1 MAYKIRELVNTLE
14 NLFKDFDKEV
24 LVGIPSDN
32 SDNPVIKLV
41 PLRVVQVGAMDQ
53 KALLIAEHRLLP
65 EPEKSCETCLHC
77 ESDEIQTPII
87 PLPSTHKEVPVS
99 DKILSDRLDM
109 IMSLFDALEQAG
121 GGPRYWSEA
130 KNMTLEQLVETLS
143 QNGIRF
149 VYQPPKQKGR

>member
-77 ESDEIQTPII
+77 ESDENGDVCSGCDPTYSNWELKI
-87 PLPSTHKEVPVS
+87 PDPEKSCE
-99 DKILSDRLDM
+99 
-109 IMSLFDALEQAG
+109 
-121 GGPRYWSEA
+121 
-130 KNMTLEQLVETLS
+130 
-143 QNGIRF
+143 
-149 VYQPPKQKGR
+149 